1 MGLWLKCPQCQAANP
16 LENTSCLACDASLTN
31 LPAAQRVYILGK
43 AVPAAPKAAAPPAA
57 PAAPNPAAPAG
68 VSPEVNASAKPPAK
82 GAKARKPRKKKS

>member
-31 LPAAQRVYILGK
+31 LPAAKRVYILGN

-57 PAAPNPAAPAG
+57 PAAPAAPAG
-68 VSPEVNASAKPPAK
+68 VHLRRHDASAKPPAK

>member
-31 LPAAQRVYILGK
+31 LPAAKRVYILGK
-43 AVPAAPKAAAPPAA
+43 GVPAAPKAAAPPAA
-57 PAAPNPAAPAG
+57 PVVSAAPAG
-68 VSPEVNASAKPPAK
+68 VSPAGNASAKPPAK